1 LLEQPDVAPDIALDN
16 VLLQFE
22 EPQLPLD
29 FLFELTEGQKR
40 HGKSHATK
48 RRLSRTS

>member
-16 VLLQFE
+16 GLLQLE

-29 FLFELTEGQKR
+29 FLFEVTDGE
-40 HGKSHATK
+40 
-48 RRLSRTS
+48 